1 MVFQQHIT
9 AEHIERMES
18 IVSLHTMVKC
28 IHVRLCV
35 TSLASTNYTVNA
47 LLCLRYFMTFVVIVI
62 FVDPNLHIIYVMLKD
77 RQVCF
82 SQTEALQS
90 VASYCNRLCNRNMI
104 CGPIHSNTSSDISRS
119 RHGLLTW

>member
-9 AEHIERMES
+9 AEHLERMES
-18 IVSLHTMVKC
+18 IVSLRTMVNC
-28 IHVRLCV
+28 IHVGLCV
-35 TSLASTNYTVNA
+35 TSFASTNYNVNS
-47 LLCLRYFMTFVVIVI
+47 LLCVRYFMTFVVIVN

-90 VASYCNRLCNRNMI
+90 VAGYCNR
-104 CGPIHSNTSSDISRS
+104 
-119 RHGLLTW
+119 